1 MLNPMMEK
9 ICVTVTKEHY
19 KKLNKM
25 RNEKGWSRSMLVRE
39 ALQDFLDTYYA
50 DGIIR

>member
-1 MLNPMMEK
+1 MLNPMMAQ
-9 ICVTVTKEHY
+9 ICVTITKDQ
-19 KKLNKM
+19 KRKFDQM

-39 ALQDFLDTYYA
+39 ALQDFLDQYYA